1 MKTICVGDNVIDYYR
16 NTSEMFPGGNAVN
29 VAAHLSKLNIDS
41 TYLGNIGDDEMSKVI
56 IKALNDYKINYDHCV
71 TIKNGTTKHCVYDVV
86 NGERTFIEVVL
97 GDNWSGPMNLNQ
109 DDVNY
114 INSFDAI
121 FMSVNGKMQDEII
134 KLKDTNKL
142 FIYDFGEKEKY
153 RTDEYLDLVCHNI
166 DLAMLSIEKDDKE
179 YMQELV
185 NKLMKRNTKNIL
197 FTIGK
202 KGQYLYN
209 KNGIFYGQSK
219 LVDAIDTMG
228 AGDSFLAAF
237 VVAAYEKGFR
247 KGMILNKE
255 TIEYAL
261 DKGSDNARNNCL
273 VNGAF

>member
-16 NTSEMFPGGNAVN
+16 NSKQMFPGGNAVN
-29 VAAHLSKLNIDS
+29 VAVHLSKLNIDS
-41 TYLGNIGDDEMSKVI
+41 TYLGNIGYDEMSKVI
-56 IKALNDYKINYDHCV
+56 INALNKYNINYDRCKR
-71 TIKNGTTKHCVYDVV
+71 IKNGTTKHCVYDVI

-97 GDNWSGPMNLNQ
+97 GNNWSGPMNLTKESV
-109 DDVNY
+109 DY

-121 FMSVNGKMQDEII
+121 FMSVNGKMQDEIF
-134 KLKDTNKL
+134 KLKDSTKL

-166 DLAMLSIEKDDKE
+166 DLAMFSLENNDSE
-179 YMQELV
+179 YMKRLADRLIQ
-185 NKLMKRNTKNIL
+185 RNTKNVL

-209 KNGIFYGQSK
+209 KNGIYFGESK
-219 LVDAIDTMG
+219 LVEAIDTMG

-247 KGMILNKE
+247 KGVVLNKE
-255 TIEYAL
+255 IIEHAL
-261 DKGSDNARNNCL
+261 DSGSNNARKNCL
-273 VNGAF
+273 VSGAF

>member
-16 NTSEMFPGGNAVN
+16 NTKDMYPGGNAVN
-29 VAAHLSKLNIDS
+29 VAAHLAKLNIDS

-56 IKALNDYKINYDHCV
+56 IKALNDYNINYDHCV

-97 GDNWSGPMNLNQ
+97 GDNWSGPMNLTKENV
-109 DDVNY
+109 DY

-134 KLKDTNKL
+134 KLKDTTKL
-142 FIYDFGEKEKY
+142 FIYDFGEKDKY

-166 DLAMLSIEKDDKE
+166 DLAMFSLENDDKD
-179 YMQELV
+179 YMQELSD
-185 NKLMKRNTKNIL
+185 KLIKRNTKNIL
-197 FTIGK
+197 FTVGK

-209 KNGIFYGQSK
+209 KNGIYHGESK

-237 VVAAYEKGFR
+237 VVEAYKLGFR
-247 KGMILNKE
+247 KGMILNKD
-255 TIEYAL
+255 IIDIAL
-261 DKGSDNARNNCL
+261 DKASDNARKNCL